1 MSFAHQRVKCV
12 KTDVMHMMP
21 LFYALIPAAGSGSR
35 MGAAIPKQYS
45 YLHGRQV
52 IDHSVATFLIQPWIE
67 QVYVVV
73 SPEDTHFHAED
84 RRVTRLPVG
93 GLTRRDTVLNG
104 LQALTEKL
112 RPDDWVLVHDAARP
126 GLTPELLQRL
136 FDECCHDPVGGL
148 LAVPV
153 ADTLKKADDQGRA
166 VGTIPRTGLWA
177 AQTPQMFR
185 YALLCEALQHLP
197 SATDESSAIEALGF
211 HPRLV
216 MGDARNFKL
225 TYPHDLQRAQQG
237 MEPA

>member
-1 MSFAHQRVKCV
+1 ME
-12 KTDVMHMMP
+12 KTDATFMTP

-35 MGAAIPKQYS
+35 MGAAAPKQYS
-45 YLHGRQV
+45 LLHGRQV
-52 IDHSVATFLIQPWIE
+52 IEHSVTTFLTRPWIE
-67 QVYVVV
+67 QVYVLV
-73 SPEDTHFHAED
+73 SPEDTHFHAGD

-104 LQALTEKL
+104 LTALSEKL

-126 GLTPELLQRL
+126 SLTPELLQRL
-136 FDECCHDPVGGL
+136 FEECCHDTVGGL
-148 LAVPV
+148 LALPV

-185 YALLCEALQHLP
+185 YGLLCEALQHLP

-211 HPRLV
+211 HPRLI
-216 MGDARNFKL
+216 MGEAGNFKL
-225 TYPHDLQRAQQG
+225 TYPQDWQRA
-237 MEPA
+237 EREIKPL

>member
-1 MSFAHQRVKCV
+1 
-12 KTDVMHMMP
+12 
-21 LFYALIPAAGSGSR
+21 
-35 MGAAIPKQYS
+35 
-45 YLHGRQV
+45 
-52 IDHSVATFLIQPWIE
+52 
-67 QVYVVV
+67 
-73 SPEDTHFHAED
+73 
-84 RRVTRLPVG
+84 
-93 GLTRRDTVLNG
+93 
-104 LQALTEKL
+104 
-112 RPDDWVLVHDAARP
+112 
-126 GLTPELLQRL
+126 
-136 FDECCHDPVGGL
+136 L

-185 YALLCEALQHLP
+185 YAMLLEALQQLP